1 MRKQVQKVARRKR
14 ALVIYTAITA
24 DGKTSVDRAMKI
36 ATGDKRRILV
46 ISRQDA
52 VVMNY
57 SGQFTKDQFKTKP
70 LV

>member
-24 DGKTSVDRAMKI
+24 DGKTSVDRAREL
-36 ATGDKRRILV
+36 AGDKRRVLI
-46 ISRQDA
+46 ISTQDA